1 MKKTSK
7 SRGKLDMAEE
17 YDFSKGA
24 RGKYYERYRKGNNV
38 VVIAADLA
46 KIFPDSKAVN
56 RALRS
61 LVDIAKKSTVGKA
74 GS

>member
-1 MKKTSK
+1 MKKASK

-17 YDFSKGA
+17 YDFSKGV
-24 RGKYYERYRKGNNV
+24 RGKYYKRYQEGNNV

-56 RALRS
+56 QALRS
-61 LVDIAKKSTVGKA
+61 LVDIARKSTA
-74 GS
+74 GQAGP

>member
-1 MKKTSK
+1 MKKATK

-17 YDFSKGA
+17 YDFSKGV
-24 RGKYYERYRKGNNV
+24 RGKYYKRFQEGSNV

-56 RALRS
+56 AALRS
-61 LVDIAKKSTVGKA
+61 LVDIANRSAAKTA